1 MFYTLCQILYLVTN
15 TPYRPKKRDVFLLY
29 TFCEEYILILFYKHA
44 HRARIE
50 VKAGKKKNPTF
61 MSRRQL
67 LGQDHDIK
75 TVNKSSEVWDISNML
90 GAP

>member
-1 MFYTLCQILYLVTN
+1 
-15 TPYRPKKRDVFLLY
+15 LY

-44 HRARIE
+44 HLARIE
-50 VKAGKKKNPTF
+50 VKAGKKKKKNPTF
-61 MSRRQL
+61 MSRRQI

-75 TVNKSSEVWDISNML
+75 TFNKSSEVWDISNML